1 MQWFRHSLVAR
12 ISAALLAVTLLALI
26 NIAASIFVSESAQ
39 GDAAAINQSGALRME
54 TQRMASL
61 IQRHHHV
68 GTEQSREAA
77 LSRINA
83 FPDRLHNPQLRGAMP
98 AADHPL
104 GEQYDAVRLQWLKL
118 MDPLLRSQ
126 LDAPELDGTTLDLV
140 ESYVDEIH
148 TLVSLLE
155 NRTESKIKLLGIIQG
170 LSLLITLAVVA
181 ASLMD
186 FRRNVVFP
194 LRRLV
199 TMARAASRKDFSL
212 RSHASGKDELSL
224 LGQTFD
230 RMASE
235 LSASYQHLEARAA
248 EKTREL
254 ERSHRALQLLHNASR
269 SLYGSNDLC
278 QGSVPLLQQLESLL
292 DIGPVSLYLH
302 DREGDTP
309 FQAVTTFARERP
321 DHCRS
326 LSCTACLTGPDT
338 IEDQPSPEASNYR
351 LLLPVR
357 TGQDLVGT
365 LEVWYPEDRHLEGHE
380 RQLLETLA
388 DQLATAVYLQRRM
401 TEEQRL
407 TLMEERA
414 VIARELHDSLAQS
427 LSYLKMQ
434 VARLQRLQTESGAD
448 ATQQEVVGE
457 LRNGL
462 NNAYR
467 QLRELLTTFR
477 LKFDSPGLYQALR
490 QTADEFSERLG
501 FPVQLNFELPP
512 QALSPNEE
520 IHILQIVREALANTV
535 KHAGASEVSVDV
547 TRRSGKLRV
556 CVRDNG
562 RGLPEGGAPPSHYG
576 LVIMRDRSMTLGG
589 DLTVHNRPEGGTE
602 VLLTLAAGPND
613 QIITQAS

>member
-1 MQWFRHSLVAR
+1 MQWFRHSLVSR

-26 NIAASIFVSESAQ
+26 NIAISIFVSESTQ
-39 GDAAAINQSGALRME
+39 GGAAAINQSGALRME

-61 IQRHHHV
+61 IQRHHHL
-68 GTEQSREAA
+68 GSPESHEAA
-77 LSRINA
+77 LSRIDS
-83 FPDRLHNPQLRGAMP
+83 FPERLHSPDLRNAMP
-98 AADHPL
+98 AADHLL
-104 GEQYDAVRLQWLKL
+104 GAQYEKVRLQWLEL
-118 MDPLLRSQ
+118 MDPLLRAELESPQ
-126 LDAPELDGTTLDLV
+126 LEASTLTLI
-140 ESYVDEIH
+140 EGYVDEIH
-148 TLVSLLE
+148 SLVSLLE
-155 NRTESKIKLLGIIQG
+155 NRTESKIKLLGVIQG
-170 LSLLITLAVVA
+170 LSLLITLAVVI
-181 ASLMD
+181 ASLLD

-199 TMARAASRKDFSL
+199 TMARAASRKDFSV
-212 RSHASGKDELSL
+212 RSHASGTDELSL

-230 RMASE
+230 RMAAE
-235 LSASYQHLEARAA
+235 LSVSYQRLEARAA

-278 QGSVPLLQQLESLL
+278 QGSVPLLQQVESLL
-292 DIGPVSLYLH
+292 EIGPVSLYLH
-302 DREGDTP
+302 DREGNTP

-326 LSCTACLTGPDT
+326 LSCNACLTGHYA
-338 IEDQPSPEASNYR
+338 IEDQPHPEASHYR
-351 LLLPVR
+351 LLLPVK
-357 TGQDLVGT
+357 TAQDLVGT
-365 LEVWYPEDRHLEGHE
+365 LEVWYPAERHLEDHE

-388 DQLATAVYLQRRM
+388 DQLATAVYLQRLM

-407 TLMEERA
+407 TLMEERT

-434 VARLQRLQTESGAD
+434 VARLQRLQNDNEAD
-448 ATQQEVVGE
+448 PRQQDVVGE
-457 LRNGL
+457 LRSGL

-477 LKFDSPGLYQALR
+477 LKFDSPGLHQALI

-535 KHAGASEVSVDV
+535 KHAGASEVSIDV
-547 TRRSGKLRV
+547 TRRSGVLRV
-556 CVRDNG
+556 SVRDNG
-562 RGLPEGGAPPSHYG
+562 GGLPEGGVPPSHYG

-589 DLTVHNRPEGGTE
+589 NLDIHNRPEGGTE
-602 VLLTLAAGPND
+602 VLLTLLASPHDNL
-613 QIITQAS
+613 ITQAS

>member
-1 MQWFRHSLVAR
+1 MPWFRHSLVAR

-26 NIAASIFVSESAQ
+26 NIATSIFVSESTQ
-39 GDAAAINQSGALRME
+39 GDAAAINQAGALRME

-61 IQRHHHV
+61 IQRHDFL
-68 GTEQSREAA
+68 GTAESHAAA
-77 LSRINA
+77 LSRIDN
-83 FPDRLHNPQLRGAMP
+83 FPERLHSPELKNAMP

-104 GEQYDAVRLQWLKL
+104 GAQYEKVRRQWLEL
-118 MDPLLRSQ
+118 MDPLLRRELEAPQ
-126 LDAPELDGTTLDLV
+126 LEAATLTAI
-140 ESYVDEIH
+140 EGYVDEIH
-148 TLVSLLE
+148 SLVSLLE
-155 NRTESKIKLLGIIQG
+155 NRTENKIKLLGVIQL
-170 LSLLITLAVVA
+170 LSLLITLAVVI
-181 ASLMD
+181 ASLLD

-199 TMARAASRKDFSL
+199 TMARAASQKDFSV
-212 RSHASGKDELSL
+212 RSHASGTDELSL

-235 LSASYQHLEARAA
+235 LSVSYQRLEARAA

-254 ERSHRALQLLHNASR
+254 ERSHHALQLLHSASR

-278 QGSVPLLQQLESLL
+278 QASVPLLQQLESLL

-309 FQAVTTFARERP
+309 FQAVSTFARERP

-326 LSCTACLTGPDT
+326 LSCNACLTGHYA
-338 IEDQPSPEASNYR
+338 IEDQPQPEASHYR
-351 LLLPVR
+351 LLLPVK
-357 TGQDLVGT
+357 TAQDLVGT
-365 LEVWYPEDRHLEGHE
+365 LEVWYPAERHLEDHE

-401 TEEQRL
+401 TKEQRL

-434 VARLQRLQTESGAD
+434 VARLQRLQNENEAD
-448 ATQQEVVGE
+448 PRQHEVAGE
-457 LRNGL
+457 LRSGL
-462 NNAYR
+462 SNAYR

-477 LKFDSPGLYQALR
+477 LKFDSPGLHQALS

-501 FPVQLNFELPP
+501 FTVQLNFELPP
-512 QALSPNEE
+512 KALSPNEE

-535 KHAGASEVSVDV
+535 KHAGATEVSIDV

-556 CVRDNG
+556 SVRDNG
-562 RGLPEGGAPPSHYG
+562 RGLPEGGVPPSHYG
-576 LVIMRDRSMTLGG
+576 LVIMRDRSITLGG
-589 DLTVHNRPEGGTE
+589 NLDIHNRPEGGTE
-602 VLLTLAAGPND
+602 VLLTLSGSPND
-613 QIITQAS
+613 NLITQAS